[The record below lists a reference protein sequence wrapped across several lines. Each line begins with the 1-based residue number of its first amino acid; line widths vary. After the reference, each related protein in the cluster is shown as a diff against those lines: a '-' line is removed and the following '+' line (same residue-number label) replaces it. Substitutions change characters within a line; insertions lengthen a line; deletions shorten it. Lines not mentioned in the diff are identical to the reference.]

1 MKKKILVYLFIF
13 FVAII
18 IFRNWYVE
26 NVLKEK
32 MKPLHNKL
40 IEMLPITIKYLD
52 EEGIKWILYSGNLLG
67 MYRHKNSFIPWD
79 DDIDLAIFK
88 EDDTLE
94 DRLKRVN
101 EKLKNHKMHLRDTPF
116 GYAIHNDD
124 ENSILGNKAYIDLFI
139 YEKRGNIWMGN
150 EWHQNMFPNEYFK
163 EEMLFPFKKGIF
175 EGIEVNIPNDS
186 IGWLKQNYGEK
197 SLTTAKLT
205 GIHQANSF
213 EKLLVK
219 YTRYIPLYF

>member
-1 MKKKILVYLFIF
+1 MKLVLYSVILFMG
-13 FVAII
+13 II
-18 IFRNWYVE
+18 LFRNWYVE
-26 NVLKEK
+26 NILKKK
-32 MKPLHNKL
+32 MKPIHDKL
-40 IEMLPITIKYLD
+40 IQMLPITIKYLD

-79 DDIDLAIFK
+79 DDIDLAILK

-101 EKLKNHKMHLRDTPF
+101 EKLKKNDMLLNKTPF
-116 GYAIHNDD
+116 GYAVDNKDH
-124 ENSILGNKAYIDLFI
+124 SIPENKAYIDLFI
-139 YEKRGNIWMGN
+139 YEKQGDIWMGN
-150 EWHQNMFPNEYFK
+150 EWHKNTFPNEYFK

-197 SLTTAKLT
+197 CLTMGKLT
-205 GIHQANSF
+205 HIHQCNSF
-213 EKLLVK
+213 EKMMVFI
-219 YTRYIPLYF
+219 TAQIPLYF

>member
-1 MKKKILVYLFIF
+1 MKFILYIFIIF
-13 FVAII
+13 IGLV

-32 MKPLHNKL
+32 MKPIHDKL
-40 IEMLPITIKYLD
+40 IQMLPITIKYFD

-79 DDIDLAIFK
+79 DDIDLAILK

-101 EKLKNHKMHLRDTPF
+101 EKLKMNDMLLNKTPF
-116 GYAIHNDD
+116 GYAVDNKDH
-124 ENSILGNKAYIDLFI
+124 SIPENKAYIDLFI
-139 YEKRGNIWMGN
+139 YEKQGDIWMGN
-150 EWHQNMFPNEYFK
+150 EWHKNTFPNEYFK

-197 SLTTAKLT
+197 CLTMGKLT
-205 GIHQANSF
+205 HIHQGNSF
-213 EKLLVK
+213 EKMMVFI
-219 YTRYIPLYF
+219 TAQIPLYF